1 MNHWIDNTFFYHIYP
16 LGACGAPHQ
25 NNFSDQPINRIK
37 NIHGWLDHIQSL
49 GANAIYLGP
58 VFESTS
64 HGYDTANYYEVDRR
78 LGSRSDLAAL
88 SRDIHQ
94 RGMRLVLDGVFNH
107 VGRDFWAFKDL
118 LAHGQSSP
126 YRDWFANLRFDGYS
140 PFGDPFT
147 YEAWNGFFDLVKLNL
162 ANPEVRKHLFGA
174 VNMWT
179 EEFQIDGIRLDAAD
193 ALSFEFMRALR
204 SFCDKLN
211 PNLWL
216 MGEVIHGDY
225 RNWANPHTLHSTT
238 NYELYKGLYS
248 SHNDQNYFEV
258 AYSLNR
264 EFGEEGLYKDLNLYN
279 FVDNHD
285 VSRIFSQLNDPADLF
300 PLHILLFTV
309 PGIPSVYY
317 GSEFGF
323 PGVKSYDDWSLRPF
337 FDLQTA
343 QGQNQ
348 QVELTEWIT
357 RLADLRANLPPLR
370 FGAYEQKLVA
380 PQQLAFLRGLE
391 DERVLVMVNSDT
403 NPVKLAIPM
412 EGLSGWRFVDLL
424 KGNEIFTVSS
434 QDSLEIEISPK
445 SGRILKS
452 AF

>member
-1 MNHWIDNTFFYHIYP
+1 MAHWTDDTFFYHIYP

-25 NNFSDQPINRIK
+25 NNFTDQPIGRIK

-118 LAHGQSSP
+118 LARGQSSP
-126 YRDWFANLRFDGYS
+126 YLDWFVNLRFDGRS

-147 YEAWNGFFDLVKLNL
+147 YEAWNGFFGLVKLNL
-162 ANPEVRKHLFGA
+162 ANPEVREHLFGA
-174 VNMWT
+174 VSMWT

-204 SFCDKLN
+204 SFCDQLN
-211 PNLWL
+211 PALWL

-225 RNWANPHTLHSTT
+225 RNWANPHMLHSTT

-248 SHNDQNYFEV
+248 SHNDQNYFEL

-323 PGVKSYDDWSLRPF
+323 PGVKAYDDWSLRPF

-348 QVELTEWIT
+348 QVDLTDWIT
-357 RLADLRANLPPLR
+357 RLADLQANLPPLR

-380 PQQLAFLRGLE
+380 SQQLVFLRSLE

-403 NPVKLAIPM
+403 SPAKLAIPM

-424 KGNEIFTVSS
+424 NENEIFTVSS

>member
-1 MNHWIDNTFFYHIYP
+1 
-16 LGACGAPHQ
+16 
-25 NNFSDQPINRIK
+25 
-37 NIHGWLDHIQSL
+37 
-49 GANAIYLGP
+49 
-58 VFESTS
+58 
-64 HGYDTANYYEVDRR
+64 
-78 LGSRSDLAAL
+78 
-88 SRDIHQ
+88 
-94 RGMRLVLDGVFNH
+94 
-107 VGRDFWAFKDL
+107 
-118 LAHGQSSP
+118 
-126 YRDWFANLRFDGYS
+126 
-140 PFGDPFT
+140 
-147 YEAWNGFFDLVKLNL
+147 
-162 ANPEVRKHLFGA
+162 
-174 VNMWT
+174 MWT

-204 SFCDKLN
+204 SFCDQLN
-211 PNLWL
+211 PALWL

-225 RNWANPHTLHSTT
+225 RNWANPHMLHSTT

-248 SHNDQNYFEV
+248 SHNDQNYFEL

-323 PGVKSYDDWSLRPF
+323 PGVKAYDDWSLRPF

-348 QVELTEWIT
+348 QVDLTDWIT
-357 RLADLRANLPPLR
+357 RLADLQANLPPLR

-380 PQQLAFLRGLE
+380 SQQLVFLRSLE

-403 NPVKLAIPM
+403 SPAKLAIPM

-424 KGNEIFTVSS
+424 NENEIFTVSS